1 VIYGGIVV
9 LWLCYLVPLALRR
22 YDDASRARSVERFSD
37 AMRGLGR
44 ADAVDPPLHA
54 PVAWVDPQAQRLAA
68 RLAAR
73 RRRRVLSLL
82 LLGAAAT
89 AAVCFLGL
97 APWWAMS
104 MPAGLVVGFLVVAR
118 VQVARTRTRTWE
130 NALVASGVDPM
141 GDPPDEQP
149 TVVLDAVAERV
160 HLPQQQVVAAAVP
173 TEGGEALWD
182 PVPVTLPTYVS
193 KPTAPR
199 RAFATQAMMHSGSP
213 SDRDASSPVG
223 EPADQAPAE
232 PAPARAVG
240 D

>member
-1 VIYGGIVV
+1 MIYAGIVL

-44 ADAVDPPLHA
+44 ADAVEPPVRA
-54 PVAWVDPQAQRLAA
+54 PVVWVDPRAQHRAA

-73 RRRRVLSLL
+73 RRRRVVGILL
-82 LLGAAAT
+82 FGAAAT
-89 AAVCFLGL
+89 AVTCFLAL

-104 MPAGLVVGFLVVAR
+104 IPAGLVVVFLVVAR
-118 VQVARTRTRTWE
+118 VQVARTRTSTWE
-130 NALVASGVDPM
+130 SALVAGGVALM

-149 TVVLDAVAERV
+149 TVVLDAIAEQV
-160 HLPQQQVVAAAVP
+160 HMPQQQVVAAAVP

-193 KPTAPR
+193 KPAAR
-199 RAFATQAMMHSGSP
+199 RTVPALDLPSEAVMHSGRP
-213 SDRDASSPVG
+213 SDRNASSP
-223 EPADQAPAE
+223 ADEQAE
-232 PAPARAVG
+232 PVSARAVG